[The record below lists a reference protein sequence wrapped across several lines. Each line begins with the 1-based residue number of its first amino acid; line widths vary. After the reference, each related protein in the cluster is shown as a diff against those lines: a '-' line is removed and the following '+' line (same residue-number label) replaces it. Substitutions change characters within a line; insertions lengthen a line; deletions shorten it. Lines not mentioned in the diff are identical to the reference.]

1 MKLTTPYDITFTNF
15 VEQWL
20 KQYIVTKL
28 QDKFLSLQLSKISGD
43 KFIRQALKILNY
55 NSCFN
60 FIILR

>member
-1 MKLTTPYDITFTNF
+1 MKLTTPYDVTFTNF

-43 KFIRQALKILNY
+43 KFIRQALKFLNY

>member
-1 MKLTTPYDITFTNF
+1 MKLTTPYDVTFTNF
-15 VEQWL
+15 AEQWL